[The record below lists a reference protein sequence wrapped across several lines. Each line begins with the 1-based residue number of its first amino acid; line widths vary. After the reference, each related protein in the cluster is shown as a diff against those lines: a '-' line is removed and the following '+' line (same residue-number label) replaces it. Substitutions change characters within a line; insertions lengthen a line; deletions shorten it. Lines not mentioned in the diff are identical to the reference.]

1 MNVAQ
6 LKEML
11 ESFPDDMEV
20 KFGYDSKDY
29 WHTPVAADINGGDE
43 RFVKY
48 SDYHRMDKVVQ
59 NEEQEDFDEGEPV
72 SSEEGAT
79 KVLILCTSQFD

>member
-6 LKEML
+6 LKELL
-11 ESFPDDMEV
+11 ESYPDDMEV

-43 RFVKY
+43 RLVKH
-48 SDYHRMDKVVQ
+48 SDYHNMDQVVR
-59 NEEQEDFDEGEPV
+59 NREQEDFDDEGEQFV
-72 SSEEGAT
+72 EEGV
-79 KVLILCTSQFD
+79 KQVLILCTSQFD